1 MQKRRPVDGSGAVLL
16 AGDEQALSTKSDP
29 APQPATV
36 HQLRARRLVDAHHVR
51 PALALALAALA
62 YGEAR

>member
-16 AGDEQALSTKSDP
+16 AGDERALSTENHPD
-29 APQPATV
+29 PQPATV
-36 HQLRARRLVDAHHVR
+36 HQMRAFHLIVSHNVR

-62 YGEAR
+62 YGERG